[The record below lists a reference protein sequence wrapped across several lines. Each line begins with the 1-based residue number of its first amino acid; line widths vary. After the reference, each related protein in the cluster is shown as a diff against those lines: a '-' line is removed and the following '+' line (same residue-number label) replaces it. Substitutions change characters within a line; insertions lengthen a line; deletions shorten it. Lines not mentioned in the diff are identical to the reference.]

1 MRLVGM
7 QQVELARQAHLTGA
21 TVPEGLH
28 PARGDP
34 EGVLGV
40 PVAREC
46 RVAQYDFRSL
56 QARGLALKTQHVDP
70 AGARSF
76 KTCRAGRI

>member
-21 TVPEGLH
+21 AVPEGLH

-40 PVAREC
+40 PVRGER
-46 RVAQYDFRSL
+46 RVAQADLGPL
-56 QARGLALKTQHVDP
+56 QSRGAAVEVEHLDLV
-70 AGARSF
+70 GARSF
-76 KTCRAGRI
+76 KTRRDGRP